1 MPFLLTIS
9 ALGTFWMLIP
19 HCTRIL
25 KSQALTGWSRQYSS
39 HKTPVT
45 VPSRMLS
52 FGSKT
57 RGFGNH
63 IHNLHLSVRM
73 PPTGLLAVLFSSRPS
88 SIKML
93 GYDLRHGEPFELP
106 VSLEWCPVRSCET
119 WLPAILELCRCRFGH
134 GRHLS
139 GDTCDCDYVL
149 ATIRP
154 LINLACATS
163 RIGHIGWR
171 NKAMAE

>member
-1 MPFLLTIS
+1 MNGHRRLPMAFPLTIS
-9 ALGTFWMLIP
+9 ALSTFWMLDP
-19 HCTRIL
+19 HSTKIL
-25 KSQALTGWSRQYSS
+25 KSQALTGRSRQYSS
-39 HKTPVT
+39 HKTHVT

-52 FGSKT
+52 RGSK
-57 RGFGNH
+57 RCGLGNHLHGTH

-93 GYDLRHGEPFELP
+93 GYDLRHGEPFKLP
-106 VSLEWCPVRSCET
+106 MSLECCPVRSCET

-139 GDTCDCDYVL
+139 GDTCDCDYWLPSV
-149 ATIRP
+149 P
-154 LINLACATS
+154 TS
-163 RIGHIGWR
+163 
-171 NKAMAE
+171 M